1 MGSQRVGH
9 NLAIDQQ
16 QKEGREGEEGASVS
30 KQDHPKSISEHF
42 TVHRGVSCLAG
53 VAEIASN
60 IWHMQTC
67 SFVYL
72 RRMYQLRKS
81 MNKTK
86 RTSLISENKVVKKA
100 SSMVMNGKS
109 TPHSPQSDPSPRW
122 LSICGL
128 SWRCPAGMS
137 SDATSLGHQQQPDSE
152 SRCTIRNC
160 PQVQGHSDLSWASPS
175 PRAEDDDEFFPK
187 D

>member
-60 IWHMQTC
+60 I
-67 SFVYL
+67 
-72 RRMYQLRKS
+72 
-81 MNKTK
+81 
-86 RTSLISENKVVKKA
+86 
-100 SSMVMNGKS
+100 
-109 TPHSPQSDPSPRW
+109 
-122 LSICGL
+122 
-128 SWRCPAGMS
+128 
-137 SDATSLGHQQQPDSE
+137 
-152 SRCTIRNC
+152 
-160 PQVQGHSDLSWASPS
+160 
-175 PRAEDDDEFFPK
+175 
-187 D
+187 